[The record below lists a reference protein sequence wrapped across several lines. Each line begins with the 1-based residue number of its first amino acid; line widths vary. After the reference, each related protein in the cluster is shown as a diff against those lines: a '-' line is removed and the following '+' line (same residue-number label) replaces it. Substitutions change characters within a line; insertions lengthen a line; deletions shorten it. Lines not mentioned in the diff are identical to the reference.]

1 MLLSR
6 RWSERGKSKY
16 RLDLIRKL
24 GERKG
29 AGGSFDR
36 REERTDIF
44 GSDGK
49 YSQEVQADA

>member
-1 MLLSR
+1 MC
-6 RWSERGKSKY
+6 
-16 RLDLIRKL
+16 RLMH
-24 GERKG
+24 EVQT
-29 AGGSFDR
+29 R